1 MKKNKKPLIES
12 LLNDSS
18 FKNWAT
24 ESNKNDIAFWN
35 AWIKKHPEQVD
46 DIYTAKTMVL
56 GISFNQ
62 NPISQKKVNDE
73 LDAVLNRI
81 DRNTLKGTNRKS
93 GTLSSRITKYASI
106 AAISVILF
114 TVGSIFL
121 NTSKEVVHKTAY
133 GEIINLRLPDG
144 TSVVLNGNSEIRYNK
159 ENPRKVTLDGEAYF
173 KVKKTLSTN
182 PKFWVN
188 TTDLTVEVY
197 GTEFNVNS
205 REEKTNVMLDE
216 GSIHLL
222 LKNGESKK
230 MVPGEFVSYSNEDN
244 SVLHEKVNNSLTYAS
259 WREGTYTF
267 NNITLQDVMKYV
279 EHTYGLSSEFINDSL
294 KTKTLS
300 GGIPNENLEICLNAI
315 QKSTGVKILREDN
328 KLLIFNNQ

>member
-1 MKKNKKPLIES
+1 MKKSKKPLIES

-35 AWIKKHPEQVD
+35 SWIKKHPEQVD

-62 NPISQKKVNDE
+62 DPISEKKVNDE
-73 LDAVLNRI
+73 LSAVLNRI
-81 DRNTLKGTNRKS
+81 NKNALKKASRKS
-93 GTLSSRITKYASI
+93 RILSSRIVKYASI
-106 AAISVILF
+106 AAIGLVLM
-114 TVGSIFL
+114 TVGSIML
-121 NTSKEVVHKTAY
+121 NNSKEVVHKTGY

-144 TSVVLNGNSEIRYNK
+144 TSVVLNGNSEIRYDK
-159 ENPRKVTLDGEAYF
+159 ENPRKVMLDGEAYF
-173 KVKKTLSTN
+173 KVKKVLATN
-182 PKFWVN
+182 PKFWVS
-188 TTDLTVEVY
+188 TSDLTVEVY

-205 REEKTNVMLDE
+205 REERTNVLLDE

-244 SVLHEKVNNSLTYAS
+244 SVLHEKVNNSLTYSS

-267 NNITLQDVMKYV
+267 NNITLEDLMKYL
-279 EHTYGLSSEFINDSL
+279 EHTYGLSSEFVIDSL
-294 KTKTLS
+294 KGKTIS

-315 QKSTGVKILREDN
+315 QKSTGVKILQEDN
-328 KLLIFNNQ
+328 KLLIFNN